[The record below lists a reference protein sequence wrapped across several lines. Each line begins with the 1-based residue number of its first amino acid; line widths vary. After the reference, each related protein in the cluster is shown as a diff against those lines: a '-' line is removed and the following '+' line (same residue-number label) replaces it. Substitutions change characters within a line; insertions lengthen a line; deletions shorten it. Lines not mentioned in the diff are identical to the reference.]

1 MCRFIVNWKITV
13 LQLTVKLFHEISD
26 LNIQR
31 MYTILFSSSFKL
43 LGCQLNPNSSFRCR
57 YFIWG
62 WQYLV
67 TCGTY
72 HIFCWVLR
80 LELCAPRR
88 VWCPPSCR
96 WYHLIPSVL
105 TVSPW
110 WPVLHSPELRPD
122 CPLSAHVPPPPRRV
136 PPPAPRASAA
146 GRRNVAKLA
155 RSLAAEHM
163 PSEARGYLVR
173 TVRTRWTKICN
184 LTCQRVCYVEICECI
199 QLFCT
204 TNSKRF
210 SSFQSLS
217 LILDIQCIIFS
228 NL

>member
-1 MCRFIVNWKITV
+1 MPPGECGAPHPASGITS
-13 LQLTVKLFHEISD
+13 LQCPHSVP
-26 LNIQR
+26 
-31 MYTILFSSSFKL
+31 M
-43 LGCQLNPNSSFRCR
+43 
-57 YFIWG
+57 
-62 WQYLV
+62 V
-67 TCGTY
+67 TSAAFT
-72 HIFCWVLR
+72 R
-80 LELCAPRR
+80 AAPR
-88 VWCPPSCR
+88 
-96 WYHLIPSVL
+96 
-105 TVSPW
+105 
-110 WPVLHSPELRPD
+110 
-122 CPLSAHVPPPPRRV
+122 LSAHVPPPPRRV

-210 SSFQSLS
+210 SSFQSL
-217 LILDIQCIIFS
+217 ILDI
-228 NL
+228 